1 VTLSINKKID
11 TEETSIQAW
20 KTATWEEFLAIS
32 DRYPQAKLNY
42 YCGSYQ
48 IIMEVGADHATLNS
62 LVDFLINLFCLT
74 SSIPIKSFANAS
86 YRQHEVQECQPDNS
100 YYLNDSVKLAPKG
113 SSVVDLDEFL
123 PPCLVVEI
131 SDSSLSSDMGLK
143 RMLYEEMQIQ
153 EYWVIDVQKS
163 EVIAFAIRPNLGSKR
178 IIESQVLKG
187 LSFSLIEE
195 AIQKSKEMDNSLI
208 GRWFMDK
215 IRNGY

>member
-11 TEETSIQAW
+11 TKETIQAW
-20 KTATWEEFLAIS
+20 KTATWEEFLAVS

-62 LVDFLINLFCLT
+62 LIDFLINLFCFA

-86 YRQHEVQECQPDNS
+86 YRQQGVQECQPDNS
-100 YYLNDSVKLAPKG
+100 YYLQDSVEFAPKG
-113 SSVVDLDEFL
+113 SSVIDLNQFP

-131 SDSSLSSDMGLK
+131 SDSSLSSDLGLK
-143 RMLYEEMQIQ
+143 RMYEEMQIQ

-163 EVIAFAIRPNLGSKR
+163 EIITFAICPNLSSKR
-178 IIESQVLKG
+178 ITESQVLKG
-187 LSFSLIEE
+187 LSFTLIEE
-195 AIQKSKEMDNSLI
+195 AIQKSKEMDNSQI
-208 GRWFMDK
+208 GQWFMDK